1 MVEIPVIDFSAYDPG
16 DDKALAALAIEVDR
30 ACRLSG
36 FMKIRHLGVPDLL
49 VDEMFG
55 LSKRFFEADV
65 ATKARSAYQDAAE
78 NFGYQGVGLE
88 YLDPMRPAD
97 IKETFTMRDLR
108 CHDPEDKRWPNV
120 PFRDTA
126 TEFYEACLQGAYR
139 IQRVLARALC
149 QPDDFFVQYHQ
160 GENVS
165 LRLLYY
171 PAMGAAPVPGQ
182 LGAGA
187 HTDYGLITL
196 LFQRNVSGLQV
207 QDAAG
212 SWHDVAPEPDV
223 ILINTGDLM
232 ERWTNGAYRSTP
244 HRVQPKLGLEDRYS
258 MALFVDPDT
267 DTPVSVL
274 ESCLAEGE
282 SPRYPD
288 VTAGE
293 HIQER
298 IMASH
303 QAADKTV

>member
-1 MVEIPVIDFSAYDPG
+1 MVEIPLIDFGSYDAG
-16 DDKALAALAIEVDR
+16 DSQAMAALAVEVDR
-30 ACRLSG
+30 ACRHSG
-36 FMKIRHLGVPDLL
+36 FMKIRNLGIA
-49 VDEMFG
+49 DELIDQMFA
-55 LSKRFFEADV
+55 LSEQFFSADV
-65 ATKARSAYQDAAE
+65 ATKVKSAYRSAAE

-88 YLDPMRPAD
+88 HLDPTRPAD

-108 CHDPEDKRWPNV
+108 RHDPADERWPDSH
-120 PFRDTA
+120 FRQIA
-126 TEFYEACLQGAYR
+126 TDFYQACLQGAYR
-139 IQRVLARALC
+139 IQRVFAQALS
-149 QPDDFFVQYHQ
+149 QPEDFFVQYHQ

-171 PAMGAAPVPGQ
+171 PAEGAAALPGQ

-196 LFQRNVSGLQV
+196 LFQRGVSGLQV
-207 QDAAG
+207 QDVDG
-212 SWHDVAPEPDV
+212 SWHDVAPEADAIV
-223 ILINTGDLM
+223 INTGDLM

-244 HRVQPKLGLEDRYS
+244 HRVQPRLGLQDRYS
-258 MALFVDPDT
+258 IALFVDPDT

-274 ESCLAEGE
+274 DSCVPAGE

-298 IMASH
+298 INASH
-303 QAADKTV
+303 QAGGKTD

>member
-1 MVEIPVIDFSAYDPG
+1 M
-16 DDKALAALAIEVDR
+16 
-30 ACRLSG
+30 
-36 FMKIRHLGVPDLL
+36 
-49 VDEMFG
+49 
-55 LSKRFFEADV
+55 
-65 ATKARSAYQDAAE
+65 
-78 NFGYQGVGLE
+78 
-88 YLDPMRPAD
+88 
-97 IKETFTMRDLR
+97 
-108 CHDPEDKRWPNV
+108 
-120 PFRDTA
+120 
-126 TEFYEACLQGAYR
+126 
-139 IQRVLARALC
+139 
-149 QPDDFFVQYHQ
+149 
-160 GENVS
+160 
-165 LRLLYY
+165 
-171 PAMGAAPVPGQ
+171 
-182 LGAGA
+182 
-187 HTDYGLITL
+187 
-196 LFQRNVSGLQV
+196 